1 MRLPCLTTVLLLSL
15 CLGCV
20 ERANTPTQAGSTTP
34 VPPATT
40 TDAASGTR
48 ITPCPTPKPDVACTK
63 DFKPVVCDGCEY
75 ANACVAGAAGFK
87 AEQCAPKA
95 EADAKKACP
104 TPAANYICTM
114 EYAPVKCDGCVYP
127 NACAA
132 GAAGFKKEQCVPAP
146 GED

>member
-1 MRLPCLTTVLLLSL
+1 MRVLLPLL
-15 CLGCV
+15 LVFGAGCV
-20 ERANTPTQAGSTTP
+20 ERSITATPGGVTQTSTAKT
-34 VPPATT
+34 
-40 TDAASGTR
+40 
-48 ITPCPTPKPDVACTK
+48 CPQPKPDAICTK
-63 DFKPVVCDGCEY
+63 EYKPVVCDGCEY
-75 ANACVAGAAGFK
+75 ANGCLAGAAGFK

-95 EADAKKACP
+95 AEDGKKTCP
-104 TPAANYICTM
+104 TPKPDVVCTM